1 MSNYASLKSAIQQ
14 VIKTNGKN
22 KITGALLQ
30 QSLLSMINS
39 LGVGYQFVGIATP
52 STNPGTPDQKVFYI
66 ANGKGTYTN
75 FGGINVTEDEVIFLV
90 LDNAWHK
97 AATGIAASSTAS
109 GGASVTVDSSLSAT
123 STNPVQNKVVK
134 AALDAKQDRMTID
147 SALSATSANPVQNK
161 AVKAALDG
169 KQDKLT
175 AGSGIIINGNT
186 ISSTASGGISMTVDA
201 ALSSTSTNPVQ
212 NKVVKAALDA
222 KQAKLTA
229 GSGVIINGSEI
240 STAYKIWHGSQAE
253 YDAIAAKDDMTIY
266 LIEES

>member
-1 MSNYASLKSAIQQ
+1 MANYATLKAAIQQ
-14 VIKTNGKN
+14 VVKTNGN
-22 KITGALLQ
+22 NEITGASLQ

-39 LGVGYQFVGIATP
+39 LGAGYQFAGIATRA
-52 STNPGTPDQKVFYI
+52 TNPGTPDQKVFYI

-97 AATGIAASSTAS
+97 AATGIAADAKLKEAVTELTEIAGKINTKQDKLTAGSGIIINGSVISATSS
-109 GGASVTVDSSLSAT
+109 GGISVTVDAALSST

-147 SALSATSANPVQNK
+147 SALSSTSA
-161 AVKAALDG
+161 
-169 KQDKLT
+169 
-175 AGSGIIINGNT
+175 
-186 ISSTASGGISMTVDA
+186 
-201 ALSSTSTNPVQ
+201 NPVQ

-229 GSGVIINGSEI
+229 GSGIIINGSEI

-253 YDAIAAKDDMTIY
+253 YDAIATKDDMTIY

>member
-1 MSNYASLKSAIQQ
+1 MSNYATLKSAIQE
-14 VIKTNGKN
+14 VVKTNGN
-22 KITGALLQ
+22 NEITGTLLQ

-52 STNPGTPDQKVFYI
+52 TTNPGMPDQKVFYI

-75 FGGINVTEDEVIFLV
+75 FGGINVTEDDVIFLV

-97 AATGIAASSTAS
+97 AATGIAADAKLKEAVTELTEIAGKINTKQDKLTAGNGITISGNTISSTVS
-109 GGASVTVDSSLSAT
+109 GGASVTVDSSLSST

-134 AALDAKQDRMTID
+134 AALDAKQDRMT
-147 SALSATSANPVQNK
+147 
-161 AVKAALDG
+161 
-169 KQDKLT
+169 
-175 AGSGIIINGNT
+175 
-186 ISSTASGGISMTVDA
+186 VDA

-212 NKVVKAALDA
+212 NKVVKEALDA

-229 GSGVIINGSEI
+229 GSGIIINGSKI

>member
-1 MSNYASLKSAIQQ
+1 MSNYAALKSAIQQ
-14 VIKTNGKN
+14 VVKTNGN
-22 KITGALLQ
+22 NEITGASLQ

-39 LGVGYQFVGIATP
+39 LGAGYQFVGIATP
-52 STNPGTPDQKVFYI
+52 STNPGTPDARVFYI

-90 LDNAWHK
+90 RDNAWHK
-97 AATGIAASSTAS
+97 TATGIATGGASVTVDSSLSSTSTNPVQNKAVKAALDAKQDKLTAGSGIIISGTTISATGS

-147 SALSATSANPVQNK
+147 SSLSATSTNPVQNK
-161 AVKAALDG
+161 AVKAALDA

-175 AGSGIIINGNT
+175 AGSGIIING
-186 ISSTASGGISMTVDA
+186 
-201 ALSSTSTNPVQ
+201 
-212 NKVVKAALDA
+212 
-222 KQAKLTA
+222 
-229 GSGVIINGSEI
+229 SEI
-240 STAYKIWHGSQAE
+240 STTYKIWHGSQAK

>member
-1 MSNYASLKSAIQQ
+1 MSNYATLKSAIQRD
-14 VIKTNGKN
+14 IKTNGN
-22 KITGALLQ
+22 NEITGALLQ

-75 FGGINVTEDEVIFLV
+75 FGGINVTENEVIFLV

-97 AATGIAASSTAS
+97 VATGIATGS
-109 GGASVTVDSSLSAT
+109 GGSSVTVDSSLSST

-147 SALSATSANPVQNK
+147 SALNATSANPVQNKVVKAALDAKQDRMTIDSALNATSANPVQNK
-161 AVKAALDG
+161 AVKAALDA
-169 KQDKLT
+169 KQAKLT
-175 AGSGIIINGNT
+175 AGSGIIING
-186 ISSTASGGISMTVDA
+186 S
-201 ALSSTSTNPVQ
+201 
-212 NKVVKAALDA
+212 K
-222 KQAKLTA
+222 
-229 GSGVIINGSEI
+229 I

>member
-1 MSNYASLKSAIQQ
+1 MANYATLKAAIQQ
-14 VIKTNGKN
+14 VVKTNGKN

-97 AATGIAASSTAS
+97 AATGIAADAKLKEAVTELTKIEGKINTKQDKLTAGNGISISGNTISSTAS

-134 AALDAKQDRMTID
+134 E
-147 SALSATSANPVQNK
+147 
-161 AVKAALDG
+161 
-169 KQDKLT
+169 
-175 AGSGIIINGNT
+175 
-186 ISSTASGGISMTVDA
+186 
-201 ALSSTSTNPVQ
+201 
-212 NKVVKAALDA
+212 ALDA

-229 GSGVIINGSEI
+229 GSGIIINGSKI

-253 YDAIAAKDDMTIY
+253 YDAIVDKDDMTIY

>member
-14 VIKTNGKN
+14 VIKTNGNN

-39 LGVGYQFVGIATP
+39 LGAGYQFVGIATP

-66 ANGKGTYTN
+66 ANGKGTYIN

-97 AATGIAASSTAS
+97 AATGIAVKATLDEKQDKLTAGSGIIINGNTISSTAS
-109 GGASVTVDSSLSAT
+109 GGASVTVDSSLSST

-161 AVKAALDG
+161 AVK
-169 KQDKLT
+169 T
-175 AGSGIIINGNT
+175 
-186 ISSTASGGISMTVDA
+186 
-201 ALSSTSTNPVQ
+201 
-212 NKVVKAALDA
+212 ALDA

-229 GSGVIINGSEI
+229 GSGIIINESEI

-253 YDAIAAKDDMTIY
+253 YDAIVAKDDMTIY

>member
-1 MSNYASLKSAIQQ
+1 MSNYATLKSAIQRD
-14 VIKTNGKN
+14 IKTNGN
-22 KITGALLQ
+22 NEITGALLQ

-90 LDNAWHK
+90 LDDAWHK
-97 AATGIAASSTAS
+97 VATGIATGS
-109 GGASVTVDSSLSAT
+109 GGSSVTVDSSLSSTSTNPVQNKAVKAALDAKQAKLTAGSGIIINGNTISATGSGGSSVTVDSSLSST

-147 SALSATSANPVQNK
+147 SALNATSANPVQNK
-161 AVKAALDG
+161 AVKAALDA
-169 KQDKLT
+169 KQAKLT
-175 AGSGIIINGNT
+175 AGSGIIING
-186 ISSTASGGISMTVDA
+186 S
-201 ALSSTSTNPVQ
+201 
-212 NKVVKAALDA
+212 K
-222 KQAKLTA
+222 
-229 GSGVIINGSEI
+229 I